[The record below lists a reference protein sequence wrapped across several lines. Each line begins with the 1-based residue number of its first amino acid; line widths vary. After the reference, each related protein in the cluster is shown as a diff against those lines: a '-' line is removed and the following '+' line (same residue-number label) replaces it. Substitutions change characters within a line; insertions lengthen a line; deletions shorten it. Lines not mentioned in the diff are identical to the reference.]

1 MSTPEPDRSRL
12 NPAVAYTAGRVALFF
27 VVAALLYLVGFRTF
41 ALVLLALVISM
52 PLSYVVLRRQREAF
66 ADQVE
71 RRVERRRAEK
81 EKLRA
86 ALRGD
91 DAA

>member
-1 MSTPEPDRSRL
+1 MSTPDPARPRL
-12 NPAVAYTAGRVALFF
+12 SPAVTYTAGRVALF
-27 VVAALLYLVGFRTF
+27 VAVAAALYAVGFRTF

-66 ADQVE
+66 GEQVA

-91 DAA
+91 DDA

>member
-1 MSTPEPDRSRL
+1 MSTTEPAGRRW
-12 NPAVAYTAGRVALFF
+12 NPAVTYTAGRIALFLA
-27 VVAALLYLVGFRTF
+27 VGGLLYLVGFRAF
-41 ALVLLALVISM
+41 LLLLLALVISM

-66 ADQVE
+66 AVQVGH
-71 RRVERRRAEK
+71 RLERRRAEK

-91 DAA
+91 DQA

>member
-1 MSTPEPDRSRL
+1 MSTPDPARPRL
-12 NPAVAYTAGRVALFF
+12 SPAVTYTAGRVALFF
-27 VVAALLYLVGFRTF
+27 AVAAELYLVGFRTF

-66 ADQVE
+66 AEQVE

-91 DAA
+91 DQS

>member
-1 MSTPEPDRSRL
+1 MSMPQPGRGGL
-12 NPAVAYTAGRVALFF
+12 PPGVVYTAGRFVLFLL
-27 VVAALLYLVGFRTF
+27 VAAALYLVGFRTF

-66 ADQVE
+66 AEQVA

-91 DAA
+91 DRA

>member
-1 MSTPEPDRSRL
+1 VT
-12 NPAVAYTAGRVALFF
+12 YTAGRVALFF
-27 VVAALLYLVGFRTF
+27 AVAAVLYLVGFRTF

-66 ADQVE
+66 AEQVE

-91 DAA
+91 DQG